1 MKKVSFILVAFITAL
16 TLSSCQSNNKNSAE
30 TEQEQDATT
39 LSIDELLSE
48 AETLNGNTVSIEGV
62 CTHICSHGAKKIFLM
77 GTDDTKTI
85 RIESDNAFSQDC
97 VNSLVAVSG
106 KVVEQR
112 IDEAYLVNWE
122 TQVANDTHEKHG
134 DDEEAAG
141 CASEQQAQNETLVNT
156 VEERIENFRKRIAKE
171 KEQTGKDYLSFY
183 HIVADSYQVN

>member
-1 MKKVSFILVAFITAL
+1 MKKVSFILIAFLAAL
-16 TLSSCQSNNKNSAE
+16 TLSSCQSNSENKAE
-30 TEQEQDATT
+30 SQQEQVTT
-39 LSIDELLSE
+39 ALSIDELLSE
-48 AETLNGNTVSIEGV
+48 AESLNGITVSIEGV

-85 RIESDNAFSQDC
+85 RIESNNAFSQDC
-97 VNSLVAVSG
+97 VNSLVVVSG
-106 KVVEQR
+106 KVVEER

-122 TQVANDTHEKHG
+122 TQVENDTHEKHG

-171 KEQTGKDYLSFY
+171 KEQTGKEYLSFY
-183 HIVADSYQVN
+183 HIVADSYQIN